1 MTDRLHRSLAA
12 AIGHLE
18 WFAIPHT
25 VDQIIG
31 LYSEALAGQ
40 TMRYRHGVSNDELL
54 EAIRASGSSTPGG
67 KGGHSDPT
75 ADAALRG
82 QPDAID
88 DADGTL
94 GAIDACLALLE
105 DAARRLDHL
114 GADSCS
120 QVRWHPPQ
128 AAGGRQGRLSV
139 VIARLHH
146 ATPTLDAAAQLD
158 PDLVDELVRTHI
170 AESAAWLHEK
180 CTEIWRASRGE
191 AMPVAVQRERILCDT
206 CTEHG
211 RDETPKRGTRC
222 DRCKNFIRTNKG
234 LRPTAKIVRWWMDH
248 PRTDTPPRLILEAR
262 ADLAEAKRKE
272 RKRGA

>member
-1 MTDRLHRSLAA
+1 MTDRLHQALAT

-31 LYSEALAGQ
+31 LYSEALAGT

-82 QPDAID
+82 EPDAID
-88 DADGTL
+88 DTDGTL
-94 GAIDACLALLE
+94 GAIDACLRTIG
-105 DAARRLDHL
+105 DAARELDHL
-114 GADSCS
+114 GADATTT
-120 QVRWHPPQ
+120 QRWHPP
-128 AAGGRQGRLSV
+128 ASGYGRQGTLA
-139 VIARLHH
+139 VIVARLHH
-146 ATPTLDAAAQLD
+146 AQPTLDAATQLD

-180 CTEIWRASRGE
+180 CTEIWRASRGD
-191 AMPVAVQRERILCDT
+191 AMPVAVQRPIVECSCCSAWRKGAIARTRGLCDQCAT
-206 CTEHG
+206 FQGHHRCLPTE
-211 RDETPKRGTRC
+211 
-222 DRCKNFIRTNKG
+222 
-234 LRPTAKIVRWWMDH
+234 AIVRRWDYGKGA
-248 PRTDTPPRLILEAR
+248 TPAQVLEAK
-262 ADLAEAKRKE
+262 AAG
-272 RKRGA
+272 RKRRRSAAS

>member
-1 MTDRLHRSLAA
+1 MTDRLHQALAT
-12 AIGHLE
+12 AISELE

-25 VDQIIG
+25 VDQIVG

-40 TMRYRHGVSNDELL
+40 TMRYRHGVSNDEML

-82 QPDAID
+82 EPDAID

-114 GADSCS
+114 GADSCGR
-120 QVRWHPPQ
+120 VRWHPPR
-128 AAGGRQGRLSV
+128 AADGRQGRLSM
-139 VIARLHH
+139 VISRLHH
-146 ATPTLDAAAQLD
+146 AAPTLDAAAQLD

-180 CTEIWRASRGE
+180 ATEIWRASRGE
-191 AMPVAVQRERILCDT
+191 AMPVAVQRAIVECSCCSPWRKGTIAQARGLCQQCAT
-206 CTEHG
+206 FQSHHRCLPTE
-211 RDETPKRGTRC
+211 
-222 DRCKNFIRTNKG
+222 
-234 LRPTAKIVRWWMDH
+234 AIVRRWDYGKGA
-248 PRTDTPPRLILEAR
+248 TPAQVLEAK
-262 ADLAEAKRKE
+262 AAS
-272 RKRGA
+272 RKRRRSAAS